1 MAGSATS
8 IDGQRERHDS
18 VMYAKIGIGFPIR
31 GSNVSKSEFIFRA
44 GATPEVNTIRE
55 TVDAA
60 TAELN
65 GKILL
70 GQPIVATS
78 KRIPKKIVIQSSKI
92 SKLELLVKDL
102 LKKVKSSMKKLN
114 KESRKDQ
121 QLDEFRENC
130 W

>member
-1 MAGSATS
+1 
-8 IDGQRERHDS
+8 
-18 VMYAKIGIGFPIR
+18 MYAKIGIGFPIR